1 MEDARMPRGV
11 PKSRESSIT
20 KMDAVRQALSELGR
34 NAMPRD
40 IQKHIRENHGVHM
53 EPAMISNYKS
63 SLKGGNKSALLR
75 RAGSRPRAASGAAGG
90 GFSMKDIEAVKQV
103 VDKIGADKVQQLAQV
118 LGK

>member
-11 PKSRESSIT
+11 PKNRESSIT
-20 KMDAVRQALSELGR
+20 KMDAVRQALNELGR

-40 IQKHIRENHGVHM
+40 IQKHIREKHGVHM

-75 RAGSRPRAASGAAGG
+75 RSAARPRAAVSGG
-90 GFSMKDIEAVKQV
+90 GFSMRDIEAVKQV
-103 VDKIGADKVQQLAQV
+103 MDKIGADKVQQLAQV

>member
-1 MEDARMPRGV
+1 MPRGV
-11 PKSRESSIT
+11 PKSRESGMT
-20 KMDAVRQALSELGR
+20 KMDAVRRALDALGKK
-34 NAMPRD
+34 ALPKE
-40 IQKHIRENHGVHM
+40 IQKHIRDNYGVQM

-75 RAGSRPRAASGAAGG
+75 RSTTRPRTAAANSTG

-103 VDKIGADKVQQLAQV
+103 VDKIGANKVQQLAEV